1 MERALAQLLR
11 GRSERTRV
19 ENTTPETRQALDML
33 VAAEILERHRH
44 VYRASD
50 IALYSSFTR
59 TELPAGDP
67 LTFE

>member
-1 MERALAQLLR
+1 
-11 GRSERTRV
+11 
-19 ENTTPETRQALDML
+19 ML

>member
-11 GRSERTRV
+11 GRSERIRV

-33 VAAEILERHRH
+33 VEAEILERHRD

-50 IALYSSFTR
+50 IALYSGFAR
-59 TELPAGDP
+59 GEPPVGRH
-67 LTFE
+67 